1 MRRWMGGVLVL
12 VLLLA
17 LATGCSK
24 QSAPKTGVALEV
36 TLAQK
41 GEGIAISVQT
51 TGFQVPKDGHIH
63 ISVDGGP
70 QVMAYSNT
78 YTIPKV
84 APGVHKVEV
93 GLSDMQHNDL
103 GVTQTKEIEVK

>member
-1 MRRWMGGVLVL
+1 MRRWVGGVLALV
-12 VLLLA
+12 VLLA
-17 LATGCSK
+17 MVAGCGK
-24 QSAPKTGVALEV
+24 TEPKTGV
-36 TLAQK
+36 TLDATVVQK
-41 GEGIAISVQT
+41 GEGISISVKT

-70 QVMAYSNT
+70 QAMAYSNT

-103 GVTQTKEIEVK
+103 GVSQTKEIEVK